1 MKAKIVKII
10 SNQYTIV
17 DESNNRYVAVA
28 MGKLRLGDSPVVGD
42 NVIYEI
48 RDGKAII
55 ENILPRKNYL
65 IRPLIANVDQALVVM
80 SAKDPE
86 FSSTLVDRLIFL
98 IVHAQIEPLICITK
112 MDLSDDSIY
121 DYIGDYRRSGY
132 KVILIDKE
140 NDDHELGEILKDK
153 ITVLTGQSGVGKSTL
168 LNKLNPEFNLK
179 TQKTSKALGRGK
191 HTTRHC
197 ELHEVCGGLVG
208 DTPGFSSLDFNEMDA
223 YQLRD
228 SVPEFNDYI
237 NSCKFNDCLHQNEPG
252 CKVKE
257 AVNKNEI
264 SSIRYKNY
272 LDVLKIIQ
280 ERKEKY

>member
-1 MKAKIVKII
+1 MA
-10 SNQYTIV
+10 
-17 DESNNRYVAVA
+17 E
-28 MGKLRLGDSPVVGD
+28 
-42 NVIYEI
+42 
-48 RDGKAII
+48 
-55 ENILPRKNYL
+55 
-65 IRPLIANVDQALVVM
+65 
-80 SAKDPE
+80 
-86 FSSTLVDRLIFL
+86 
-98 IVHAQIEPLICITK
+98 
-112 MDLSDDSIY
+112 
-121 DYIGDYRRSGY
+121 
-132 KVILIDKE
+132 
-140 NDDHELGEILKDK
+140 LKDIK
-153 ITVLTGQSGVGKSTL
+153 GIGPRSLTL

>member
-65 IRPLIANVDQALVVM
+65 IRPLIANVDQALIVM

-179 TQKTSKALGRGK
+179 TQKTSKALCRGK